1 MNQFKVGTKSLICGL
16 LAIIG
21 NTFIPLFSLLT
32 IPGIYYGH
40 KALKEQKQ
48 LPDKAQRRFSIAGLL
63 LSYSIIITTLVTI
76 ALVVAGVIQL
86 R

>member
-1 MNQFKVGTKSLICGL
+1 MNQIKSGTISLICGL

-21 NTFIPLFSLLT
+21 NIFIPLFSLLT

-48 LPDKAQRRFSIAGLL
+48 QPDKAQRRYSIAGLL

-76 ALVVAGVIQL
+76 VLVTAGFIQL